1 LLPDTA
7 NIAMTTYSIGVDL
20 GQRRDHSAIAVVEH
34 VRHAARIAP
43 YSLYAPA
50 PSPDEWIVRHLERL
64 PLGTPY
70 TVVVARIVELTRN
83 PKLARGCRLIV
94 DATGVGMPVVD
105 MLRAAQPGCP
115 LAPVWITGGQSA
127 HFDGKVWHVP
137 KLELLAGMQALLET
151 KRLRILRGMREAG
164 TLVRELM
171 HVQSAR
177 RPSGALK
184 IGAQGAEEHDDLTLA
199 VALAVWSGRLPTA
212 GEQPRRLFV

>member
-1 LLPDTA
+1 
-7 NIAMTTYSIGVDL
+7 M
-20 GQRRDHSAIAVVEH
+20 
-34 VRHAARIAP
+34 
-43 YSLYAPA
+43 
-50 PSPDEWIVRHLERL
+50 
-64 PLGTPY
+64 
-70 TVVVARIVELTRN
+70 ELTRN
-83 PKLARGCRLIV
+83 PKLARGCRLVV

-151 KRLRILRGMREAG
+151 KRLRILRGMRESG

-199 VALAVWSGRLPTA
+199 VALAVWAARLPTA

>member
-1 LLPDTA
+1 
-7 NIAMTTYSIGVDL
+7 M
-20 GQRRDHSAIAVVEH
+20 
-34 VRHAARIAP
+34 
-43 YSLYAPA
+43 
-50 PSPDEWIVRHLERL
+50 
-64 PLGTPY
+64 
-70 TVVVARIVELTRN
+70 
-83 PKLARGCRLIV
+83 

-137 KLELLAGMQALLET
+137 KLELLAGMQTLLET
-151 KRLRILRGMREAG
+151 KRLRILRGMRESG

-199 VALAVWSGRLPTA
+199 VALAVWAGRLPTA